1 VLPNGLELALCTF
14 SDHLRDLEDD
24 HWLPLSKAPSAVS
37 GCLLD
42 LETDRDTYDRGL
54 PGLVRM
60 DPFSIMVGVV
70 GLADAGTSLAGFLT
84 DKYKTYRDAPELILE
99 IAHEVEFCA
108 GLVDMFGSNLDRP
121 GAEYPER
128 FVRDAKNLVRRT
140 NAVFLDI
147 RGLIP
152 IDKDFDSP
160 FSRAR
165 WHFVLDKK
173 KLLEHQQRLRQLQQM
188 FMFMETMHRYHYPSN
203 DTMKPSGGGIKDPSE
218 SPDSREQTLQ
228 GVMDSQSPMLL
239 NGVGADG
246 RSFQVTLTLKP
257 VSQQSEIVPY
267 SAPMSAPGISSRT
280 GLSTIKPARN
290 MQSKKRLE
298 GLRRSPFFDMSL
310 FEGEQPRACKAATYG
325 YVEALPASY
334 SRSSHSKLK
343 AEETEARKKKTE
355 QAQRKSDDDSQQ
367 DIVRRQIVDN
377 DEAERDIDALSRLV
391 MSPIVCSTFL
401 MVLTANATVVWPW
414 R

>member
-1 VLPNGLELALCTF
+1 
-14 SDHLRDLEDD
+14 
-24 HWLPLSKAPSAVS
+24 
-37 GCLLD
+37 
-42 LETDRDTYDRGL
+42 
-54 PGLVRM
+54 M
-60 DPFSIMVGVV
+60 DPFSITVGVV

-108 GLVDMFGSNLDRP
+108 GLVDMFGTNLDRP

-147 RGLIP
+147 RELIP
-152 IDKDFDSP
+152 TDKDFDAP

-203 DTMKPSGGGIKDPSE
+203 NPAKPSDVGGIRDPNQS
-218 SPDSREQTLQ
+218 SDQGEQTFQ
-228 GVMDSQSPMLL
+228 GVMDSQAPMLL

-257 VSQQSEIVPY
+257 VSQQPEAVSY
-267 SAPMSAPGISSRT
+267 SAPVSAPGISSRS
-280 GLSTIKPARN
+280 GLSPSKPAWN
-290 MQSKKRLE
+290 PQSKKRLE

-310 FEGEQPRACKAATYG
+310 LESEPPQTHKASAYS
-325 YVEALPASY
+325 YVEAFPASY
-334 SRSSHSKLK
+334 SRSSRNDD
-343 AEETEARKKKTE
+343 AEFRKRQGETAEREGGGDTGQQHFAR
-355 QAQRKSDDDSQQ
+355 R
-367 DIVRRQIVDN
+367 IVGD
-377 DEAERDIDALSRLV
+377 DEAKRDVDALSKLASHALHCLEIRIHTNHECH
-391 MSPIVCSTFL
+391 SGS
-401 MVLTANATVVWPW
+401 VLTMTRKKAPMTRTPLKFSPW
-414 R
+414 

>member
-1 VLPNGLELALCTF
+1 
-14 SDHLRDLEDD
+14 
-24 HWLPLSKAPSAVS
+24 
-37 GCLLD
+37 
-42 LETDRDTYDRGL
+42 
-54 PGLVRM
+54 M
-60 DPFSIMVGVV
+60 DPFSITVGVV

-84 DKYKTYRDAPELILE
+84 EKYKTYRDAPELILE

-121 GAEYPER
+121 GAEYPEK

-147 RGLIP
+147 RGLMP
-152 IDKDFDSP
+152 IDRDFDAP

-165 WHFVLDKK
+165 WHFMLDKK

-188 FMFMETMHRYHYPSN
+188 FMFMETMYRYHYPSEN
-203 DTMKPSGGGIKDPSE
+203 TVKPSGGAIKDPNQG
-218 SPDSREQTLQ
+218 PDSEEQTLQ

-257 VSQQSEIVPY
+257 VSQQMEAVPY
-267 SAPMSAPGISSRT
+267 SMPVSAPGISSRS
-280 GLSTIKPARN
+280 GLSTIKPARSS
-290 MQSKKRLE
+290 QSKRRLE

-310 FEGEQPRACKAATYG
+310 LEGDQPRRRKAEATTYE

-334 SRSSHSKLK
+334 SRSSRTELE
-343 AEETEARKKKTE
+343 AEELEAKKR
-355 QAQRKSDDDSQQ
+355 QAQSAQQKSGDETQHEVLARRIVDDD
-367 DIVRRQIVDN
+367 
-377 DEAERDIDALSRLV
+377 EAKRDVDALSKLV
-391 MSPIVCSTFL
+391 RCHRPKYCY
-401 MVLTANATVVWPW
+401 LT
-414 R
+414 RH